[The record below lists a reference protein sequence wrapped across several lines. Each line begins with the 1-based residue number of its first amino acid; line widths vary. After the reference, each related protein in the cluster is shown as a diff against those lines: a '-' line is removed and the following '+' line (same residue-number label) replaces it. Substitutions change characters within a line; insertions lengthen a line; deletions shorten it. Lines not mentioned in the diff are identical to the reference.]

1 MERLELARHL
11 GPTVGTAGPSVTVVS
26 ASDPMVFMTEFRRAV
41 AGGGAVLLADPRWGR
56 REREELA
63 ALRNRLASGVEGP
76 GDVGWLG
83 VPTGGT
89 GGRVRFARH
98 DGTTLAAAVA
108 GFARHFGVE
117 RVHAGGVLPLHHV
130 SGLMA
135 WLRSALTG
143 GDFQAWDWR
152 RIEAGDLPPLPPRSE
167 GWFFSVVP
175 TQLARLLARPA
186 AVEWLRGFRA
196 VLVGGAGAD
205 AGLLE
210 RAAAARLP
218 LAPSYGMTE
227 TAAMVAA
234 LRPEE
239 FLRGR
244 RDVGTAL
251 PHARVEVSTDGGV
264 WVGGESV
271 FRGYFP
277 DGRPEGPFATED
289 LGRMAADGYLEIFG
303 RRDQVLITGGEKVAP
318 GEVEVVL
325 RRATGVA
332 RLAVVGVPD
341 AEWGQRVVAVVGPG
355 EIFSAEQAQAAARRE
370 LAPAQRPK
378 AYLVVT
384 EWPENAAGKVNRARL
399 VALARRALG

>member
-1 MERLELARHL
+1 MERLELARRL
-11 GPTVGTAGPSVTVVS
+11 GPEVVGAGRSVTVVS
-26 ASDPMVFMTEFRRAV
+26 APDPSVFMTDFRRAA
-41 AGGGAVLLADPRWGR
+41 AGGGAVLLADPQWGR
-56 REREELA
+56 SEREELA
-63 ALRNRLASGVEGP
+63 ALRSRLASGAGGP
-76 GDVGWLG
+76 AAAGWLG
-83 VPTGGT
+83 IPTGGT
-89 GGRVRFARH
+89 GGGVRFARH

-108 GFARHFGVE
+108 GFVRHFGVA

-130 SGLMA
+130 SGLMP

-152 RIEAGDLPPLPPRSE
+152 RIEVGDLPPLLPRSE

-186 AVEWLRGFRA
+186 TVEWLRGFRA
-196 VLVGGAGAD
+196 VLIGGAGAD
-205 AGLLE
+205 AELLE

-218 LAPSYGMTE
+218 LAPCYGMTE

-244 RDVGTAL
+244 RYAGTTL
-251 PHARVEVSTDGGV
+251 PHACVDIAADGGV
-264 WVGGESV
+264 RVGGGSV

-277 DGRPEGPFATED
+277 DWRPEGPFDTED
-289 LGRMAADGYLEIFG
+289 LGRMDADGHLEIIG
-303 RRDQVLITGGEKVAP
+303 RRDQVLITGGEKVVP
-318 GEVEVVL
+318 GKVEVVL
-325 RRATGVA
+325 RRATGVT

-355 EIFSAEQAQAAARRE
+355 ESFSEEQAQAAARRE

-378 AYLVVT
+378 VYIVLG

-399 VALARRALG
+399 VALARGVLD

>member
-11 GPTVGTAGPSVTVVS
+11 GPAEVGASPSVTVVS
-26 ASDPMVFMTEFRRAV
+26 AVDPAVFMAEFRRAV
-41 AGGGAVLLADPRWGR
+41 AGRGAVLLADPQWGQGEQAGLASL
-56 REREELA
+56 RE
-63 ALRNRLASGVEGP
+63 RLASGAEGP
-76 GDVGWLG
+76 ASAGWLG
-83 VPTGGT
+83 IPTGGT

-98 DGTTLAAAVA
+98 DGATLAAAVA

-143 GDFQAWDWR
+143 GDYQAWDWR

-186 AVEWLRGFRA
+186 AVDWLRGFRA

-210 RAAAARLP
+210 RAGSARLP

-244 RDVGTAL
+244 RDAGTAL
-251 PHARVEVSTDGGV
+251 PHARVEISADGGV
-264 WVGGESV
+264 RVGGGSV

-277 DGRPEGPFATED
+277 DWRTERPLDTED
-289 LGRMAADGYLEIFG
+289 LGRMDADGHLEILG
-303 RRDQVLITGGEKVAP
+303 RRDQLLITGGEKVAP
-318 GEVEVVL
+318 AAIELVL
-325 RRATGVA
+325 RRATGVT

-355 EIFSAEQAQAAARRE
+355 ESFSAEQAQAAARRE

-378 AYLVVT
+378 AYVVVA
-384 EWPENAAGKVNRARL
+384 EWPENAVGKVNRARL
-399 VALARRALG
+399 VALARGALG